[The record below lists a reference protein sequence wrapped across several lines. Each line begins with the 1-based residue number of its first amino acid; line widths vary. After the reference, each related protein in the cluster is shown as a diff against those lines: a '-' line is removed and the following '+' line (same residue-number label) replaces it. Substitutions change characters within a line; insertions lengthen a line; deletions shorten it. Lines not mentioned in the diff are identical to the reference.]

1 MKKTNP
7 FLAFLRE
14 ITIVVIGVVI
24 AVSLGNYKEK
34 LDNKKYVQKTMLA
47 IEQEIISSQTEIDSV
62 LVRHLKLYE
71 KLEQLDSGSL
81 TIGEFVSGSGGFQ
94 VASIVNISLRF
105 FVTNK
110 AELLE
115 FELISQLL
123 EIELKTSLLA
133 DKIEHFASFAYDNV
147 NESDDKA
154 YIKFGY
160 LLADII
166 EGEQSLLA
174 AYDDFLAEHE
184 RTFQ

>member
-1 MKKTNP
+1 M
-7 FLAFLRE
+7 
-14 ITIVVIGVVI
+14 
-24 AVSLGNYKEK
+24 
-34 LDNKKYVQKTMLA
+34 
-47 IEQEIISSQTEIDSV
+47 

-71 KLEQLDSGSL
+71 KLKQLDSETL
-81 TIGEFVSGSGGFQ
+81 TIGEFVAGSGGFQ
-94 VASIVNISLRF
+94 VASIHHISLCL
-105 FVTNK
+105 FVSIK
-110 AELLE
+110 AELMA

-123 EIELKTSLLA
+123 DIELKTSILVN
-133 DKIEHFASFAYDNV
+133 KIAYFASFAYDNV

-184 RTFQ
+184 RTFQQKNK